1 MEIEEL
7 KRVIEYTSVKQGA
20 TTGGVKSVCT
30 QAMLH
35 KFRAAVVN
43 SGYVN
48 ECFKTMRNDNNVL
61 LVATAGFPTGGASQ
75 RAKIYEAIVAGE
87 GGAKEIDVVLNLGY
101 LKDRRNK
108 EVTNE
113 VRGLVRNTKGLCDIK
128 VIIEAP
134 VLTEEEIAR
143 ACNICVEEGAAFI
156 KTATGFFGD
165 TTVDMVK
172 TIKKIVGNNIKI
184 KAAGGINDIETA
196 MAMIKAG
203 ADTIGTSTLYKFDE
217 YKED

>member
-7 KRVIEYTSVKQGA
+7 KSVIEYTSVKQGA

-30 QAMLH
+30 QAMLN

-43 SGYVN
+43 SSYVN
-48 ECFKTMRNDNNVL
+48 ECFKTMRNDDHVL
-61 LVATAGFPTGGASQ
+61 LVSTAGFPTGGASQ

-87 GGAKEIDVVLNLGY
+87 EGAKEIDFMLNLGY

-113 VRGLVRNTKGLCDIK
+113 IRGIVRNTKGLCDIK

-134 VLTEEEIAR
+134 VLTEEEIKR
-143 ACNICVEEGAAFI
+143 VCDICVNEGAAFI
-156 KTATGFFGD
+156 KTGTGFSGP

-184 KAAGGINDIETA
+184 KAAGGINDVETA

-203 ADTIGTSTLYKFDE
+203 ADTIATSTLYKFDE
-217 YKED
+217 E